1 MALPDG
7 YPRRK
12 DVPWRVIDT
21 EALVVDVKAGLLFP
35 LNSVATRIW
44 ECCDGQRTATEIV
57 DAIAAEFD
65 ADRPTIA
72 RDVGEFLRALH
83 ERGLV
88 SLGRAADPLPA
99 SDPAPAPTEG

>member
-35 LNSVATRIW
+35 LNAVAARIW
-44 ECCDGQRTATEIV
+44 QLCDGQRTAAEIV
-57 DAIAAEFD
+57 TILAEEFD
-65 ADRPTIA
+65 ADTPTIRA
-72 RDVGEFLRALH
+72 DVDEFLRALVQ
-83 ERGLV
+83 RGLAC
-88 SLGRAADPLPA
+88 LEPTRASGGPRRPGERA
-99 SDPAPAPTEG
+99 